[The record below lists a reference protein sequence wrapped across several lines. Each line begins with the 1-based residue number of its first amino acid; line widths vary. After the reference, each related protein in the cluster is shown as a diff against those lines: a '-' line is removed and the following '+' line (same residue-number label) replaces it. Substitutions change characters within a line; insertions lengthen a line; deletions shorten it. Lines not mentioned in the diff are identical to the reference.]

1 MTFQN
6 SRRVQYGTNPLDLIG
21 HAIALMSGAGAGQGS
36 LSSYTYPP
44 HNIIATDENSM
55 EIQISVAGFSQ
66 NQLEISE
73 TNSILQVS
81 GTQEKKDEETCKFV
95 YKGLATRNFTLQWKL
110 PRNVVIS
117 DDASIE
123 NGILTIKLER
133 ITPESEKPRTI
144 KIK

>member
-6 SRRVQYGTNPLDLIG
+6 SRRLSVGTHPFDLLG
-21 HAIALMSGAGAGQGS
+21 HAIALMSGAGTGQGS

-55 EIQISVAGFSQ
+55 EIQISVAGFAQ
-66 NQLEISE
+66 NQLQISE
-73 TNSILQVS
+73 TNSVLEVT
-81 GTQEKKDEETCKFV
+81 GTQDKKDDDTGKYV

-117 DDASIE
+117 DDASIK